1 MVEAATNFKKSGYS
15 EEDSAAL
22 ARVATLYQNIA
33 DEQLTAGDSADFIIS
48 QMKAFNI
55 EASDAESIINKVN
68 EVSNNYA
75 VSSTDLAKGLQL
87 VSAALSIGGNNLDEV
102 LGLMTGGVEITRNA
116 TKMARGLVSVQSRL
130 NQITDESSSVGQALS
145 TWYEEHGIDVYDK
158 QTGQIR
164 SLYEI
169 LSDLAPMWDELS
181 KNEQAYYLNQQAGA
195 NQTQNLAAILEN
207 FDTVVNATSTSLNDS
222 LGSAIQENSRYMES
236 LEARTNLLKAEFQ
249 DFANNVIDKELVQGA
264 LSMLSGALEVLNT
277 DVGQAATQF
286 VLLTGIIGG
295 GLVIFG
301 QIAAKIASGVVML
314 KNFSTILT
322 IIQGAFTGATV
333 SATAF
338 ASAVFPIAGIVAGI
352 AVAGYKIWNSD
363 WFKKIFREGTYVEDK
378 IGEINTQISETK
390 DKIEELKQQG
400 ASQNVIDIYS
410 EKLDGLEK
418 QLSEFNKKKLDLSFG
433 ETFTTQEWDG
443 ANGGWIDV
451 QNNVIEDSIKKL
463 NDLKKA
469 MSEAASTEEYER
481 LEQQYYDNYE
491 ALKKY
496 YDIGKEANDSG
507 VEFTETERNLWYQL
521 VDLFGT
527 VDEVVQKELDLKVA
541 QADNVYTAIGYTK
554 QLYNEAEQLGITKEE
569 MANLIVQTI
578 AFNNTNLSVDQK
590 ISELQR
596 LGMMAD
602 ITGAKLA
609 NIGTGSAEYS
619 DYINNALSEGLSIEE
634 AQNQYVS
641 YIWGKWNRKS
651 VAPSGVDENDNG
663 DGGGG
668 TPTTKSQKQEKS
680 AVEQANDAWKE
691 QLALLKDRLELME
704 KSGASDEAQ
713 IDQMRKIQDAIHK
726 QAEVYRQ
733 LGLDEDSEYL
743 RELGLLWWDYENDI
757 QKIYD
762 NIADKAKEAAEETRK
777 AWEEALE
784 EEKSNYETAASYV
797 LDKIDDEIEALQKQ
811 RDAEEEAWDAKI
823 QALKD
828 ANSELEDQIKYE
840 ELLNNLAQAKN
851 KKLYVYSNGQF
862 QYVQDVEAIS
872 AAQAELDAY
881 DRDRAL
887 EQEVANLEKLKKQA
901 LANIDDQIKGWEDYK
916 DEWKDVVN
924 QYTNQQNKLIAE
936 QVLGIDLEQKNWQKR
951 LMNAQEFADKYNNIM
966 ANLKTASAEGAVEAV
981 GGSSKMS
988 SSDLSALAQAGRDYN
1003 SAKTQAEKDA
1013 AHARAEAIRNKYGYS
1028 GGTDG
1033 SKYIPTSGGLISS
1046 KKSSGS
1052 SSKKSSSK
1060 TVTSSSS
1067 SGGGRVSQD
1076 IGGRATHPERY
1087 AGGTLS
1093 AVGGISMV
1101 GEQGPELRVL
1111 GQGDGILPADITRNL
1126 WNWGKISP
1134 GSLLNQATSHIF
1146 NINNLTLPN
1155 ARDAE
1160 SLITGLKQMAYQRAY
1175 KRA

>member
-1 MVEAATNFKKSGYS
+1 MVEGATNFKKSGYS

-22 ARVATLYQNIA
+22 ARIAALYQNIA
-33 DEQLTAGDSADFIIS
+33 DEQISAGDSADFIIS

-75 VSSTDLAKGLQL
+75 VSSTDLAKGLKL
-87 VSAALSIGGNNLDEV
+87 VSAALSVGGNSLDEV

-130 NQITDESSSVGQALS
+130 NQITDESSSVGKALS
-145 TWYEEHGIDVYDK
+145 DWYEQHGIDVYDK

-169 LSDLAPMWDELS
+169 LSDLAPKWKDLT

-207 FDTVVNATSTSLNDS
+207 FDTVTKATSTSLKDS
-222 LGSAIQENSRYMES
+222 LGSAAQENTRYMES
-236 LEARTNLLKAEFQ
+236 LEAQTNNLKAEFQ
-249 DFANNVIDKELVQGA
+249 DFANNVISKELVQGA
-264 LSMLSGALEVLNT
+264 LSGLSTALEALNT
-277 DVGQAATQF
+277 PLGQTVTQF
-286 VLLTGIIGG
+286 GLLAGVLGG
-295 GLVIFG
+295 GAIILG
-301 QIAAKIASGVVML
+301 QIFAKIASGAVML
-314 KNFSTILT
+314 KNFGTAIA
-322 IIQGAFTGATV
+322 IIKGAFTGAAV
-333 SATAF
+333 SAGAF
-338 ASAVFPIAGIVAGI
+338 ASAVFPIVTALVAVG
-352 AVAGYKIWNSD
+352 VALYKIWDSEP
-363 WFKKIFREGTYVEDK
+363 FKKIFRQGTYVEDK
-378 IGEINTQISETK
+378 IGDINTKISETK

-410 EKLDGLEK
+410 EKLNSLEK
-418 QLSEFNKKKLDLSFG
+418 QLSEFNKKKLDLTFG

-443 ANGGWIDV
+443 AHGGWVDV
-451 QNNVIEDSIKKL
+451 QNNVIESSIAKL
-463 NDLKKA
+463 KDLKKA
-469 MSEAASTEEYER
+469 MSEATSTEEFER
-481 LEQQYYDNYE
+481 LEQQYYNTAE
-491 ALKKY
+491 GLEKY
-496 YDIGKEANDSG
+496 YNIGKEANDSG
-507 VEFTETERNLWYQL
+507 IEFSETEAELWYKL
-521 VDLFGT
+521 NEVFGT
-527 VDEVVQKELDLKVA
+527 TKELTEASAKLNITNG
-541 QADNVYTAIGYTK
+541 DNIYTVIGYSK
-554 QLYNEAEQLGITKEE
+554 QLYNEAEQLGYTKDE
-569 MANLIVQTI
+569 MADLIVKSI
-578 AFNNTNLSVDQK
+578 IFNNTSLNVDQK
-590 ISELQR
+590 ISALQQ
-596 LGMMAD
+596 LGAMAD
-602 ITGAKLA
+602 VTGSKLV
-609 NIGTGSAEYS
+609 NIGTGS
-619 DYINNALSEGLSIEE
+619 IGNALSEGLTIDE
-634 AQNQYVS
+634 AQSQYLS
-641 YIWGKWNRKS
+641 YLWGKWNRKP
-651 VAPSGVDENDNG
+651 VTKTPIVKNNNNG
-663 DGGGG
+663 NPGGDD
-668 TPTTKSQKQEKS
+668 TTKSQKQEKS

-691 QLALLKDRLELME
+691 QLSLLKDRLELME

-726 QAEVYRQ
+726 QAEMYRQ

-777 AWEEALE
+777 AWEDALE

-797 LDKIDDEIEALQKQ
+797 LDRIDDEISALQKL
-811 RDAEEEAWDAKI
+811 RDETEQYYDGKI

-828 ANSELEDQIKYE
+828 TNAELEDQIQYE

-851 KKLYVYSNGQF
+851 KQLYVFQNGQF

-872 AAQAELDAY
+872 SAQAELDAY
-881 DRDRAL
+881 NRDKAL

-901 LANIDDQIKGWEDYK
+901 LANIDDQIKGWEKYR

-966 ANLKTASAEGAVEAV
+966 ANLKVASVEGAVEAV
-981 GGSSKMS
+981 GGSSQMS

-1033 SKYIPTSGGLISS
+1033 SKYIPTSSGSS
-1046 KKSSGS
+1046 KTLKS
-1052 SSKKSSSK
+1052 SSKKSTSTVSS
-1060 TVTSSSS
+1060 
-1067 SGGGRVSQD
+1067 GRVSQD

-1087 AGGTLS
+1087 ASGTLS
-1093 AVGGISMV
+1093 AIGGLSMV
-1101 GEQGPELRVL
+1101 GERGPELRVL

-1126 WNWGKISP
+1126 WDWGKINP
-1134 GSLLNQATSHIF
+1134 GSMIRNMSQIF
-1146 NINNLTLPN
+1146 NISNLSLPN

-1160 SLITGLKQMAYQRAY
+1160 SLISGLKQMAYQRAY

>member
-1 MVEAATNFKKSGYS
+1 MVEGATNFKKSGYS

-22 ARVATLYQNIA
+22 ARIAALYQNIA
-33 DEQLTAGDSADFIIS
+33 DEQISAGDSADFIIS

-75 VSSTDLAKGLQL
+75 VSSTDLAKGLKL
-87 VSAALSIGGNNLDEV
+87 VSAALSVGGNSLDEV

-130 NQITDESSSVGQALS
+130 NQITDESSSVGKALS
-145 TWYEEHGIDVYDK
+145 DWYEQHGIDVYDK

-169 LSDLAPMWDELS
+169 LSDLAPKWKDLT

-207 FDTVVNATSTSLNDS
+207 FDTVTKATSTSLKDS
-222 LGSAIQENSRYMES
+222 LGSAVQENTRYMES
-236 LEARTNLLKAEFQ
+236 LEAQTNNLKAEFQ
-249 DFANNVIDKELVQGA
+249 DFANNVISKELVQGA
-264 LSMLSGALEVLNT
+264 LSGLSTALEALNT
-277 DVGQAATQF
+277 PLGQTVTQF
-286 VLLTGIIGG
+286 GLLAGVLGG
-295 GLVIFG
+295 GTIILG
-301 QIAAKIASGVVML
+301 QIFAKIASGAVML
-314 KNFSTILT
+314 KNFGTAIA
-322 IIQGAFTGATV
+322 IIKGAFTGAAV
-333 SATAF
+333 SAGAF
-338 ASAVFPIAGIVAGI
+338 ASAVFPIVTALVAVG
-352 AVAGYKIWNSD
+352 VALYKIWDSEP
-363 WFKKIFREGTYVEDK
+363 FKKIFRQGAYVEDK
-378 IGEINTQISETK
+378 ISDINTKISETK

-418 QLSEFNKKKLDLSFG
+418 QLSEFNKKKLDLTFG

-443 ANGGWIDV
+443 AHGGWENV
-451 QNNVIEDSIKKL
+451 QNNRIEYSIQNLEK
-463 NDLKKA
+463 LKKA
-469 MSEAASTEEYER
+469 MQEATNTEDFEK
-481 LEQQYYDNYE
+481 LEQQYYNAYE
-491 ALKKY
+491 ALEKY
-496 YDIGKEANDSG
+496 YKIGSEANAQG
-507 VEFTETERNLWYQL
+507 IEFTDTERQLWYQL
-521 VDLFGT
+521 VDLYGT
-527 VDEVVQKELDLKVA
+527 TEELNQKQIELNATQVKATYAAAGFTSSLNA
-541 QADNVYTAIGYTK
+541 QAA
-554 QLYNEAEQLGITKEE
+554 KEGLAKGE
-569 MANLIVQTI
+569 MANLMAQTI
-578 AFNNTNLSVDQK
+578 AFNNTGISVEDK
-590 ISELQR
+590 I
-596 LGMMAD
+596 MA
-602 ITGAKLA
+602 LA
-609 NIGTGSAEYS
+609 DLATQAGIAAEAIASINTGSAQYS
-619 DYINNALSEGLSIEE
+619 DYINNALSEGLTIDE
-634 AQNQYVS
+634 AQKQYVS
-641 YIWGKWNRKS
+641 YLWGKWNRKAAGS
-651 VAPSGVDENDNG
+651 KTKTPSPTPTTPS
-663 DGGGG
+663 

-691 QLALLKDRLELME
+691 QLSLLKDRLELME

-726 QAEVYRQ
+726 QAEIYRQ

-797 LDKIDDEIEALQKQ
+797 LDKIDDEIEALQKL
-811 RDAEEEAWDAKI
+811 RDETEQYYDDKI

-828 ANSELEDQIKYE
+828 TNAELEDQIQYE
-840 ELLNNLAQAKN
+840 ELLNNLAQAQN
-851 KKLYVYSNGQF
+851 KQLYVFQNGQF

-872 AAQAELDAY
+872 SAQAELDAY
-881 DRDRAL
+881 NRDKAL

-901 LANIDDQIKGWEDYK
+901 LANIDDQIKGWEKYR

-951 LMNAQEFADKYNNIM
+951 LMNAQEFADKYNSIM
-966 ANLKTASAEGAVEAV
+966 ANLKVASAEGAVEAV
-981 GGSSKMS
+981 GGSNQMS

-1033 SKYIPTSGGLISS
+1033 SKYIPTSSGSS
-1046 KKSSGS
+1046 KTLKS
-1052 SSKKSSSK
+1052 SSKKSTSTVSS
-1060 TVTSSSS
+1060 
-1067 SGGGRVSQD
+1067 GRVSQD

-1087 AGGTLS
+1087 ASGTLS
-1093 AVGGISMV
+1093 AIGGLSMV
-1101 GEQGPELRVL
+1101 GERGPELRVL

-1126 WNWGKISP
+1126 WDWGKINP
-1134 GSLLNQATSHIF
+1134 GSIIRNMSQIF
-1146 NINNLTLPN
+1146 NISNLSLPN

-1160 SLITGLKQMAYQRAY
+1160 SLISGLKQMAYQRAY

>member
-1 MVEAATNFKKSGYS
+1 MVEGATNFKKSGYS

-22 ARVATLYQNIA
+22 ARIAALYQNIA
-33 DEQLTAGDSADFIIS
+33 DEQISAGDSADFIIS

-75 VSSTDLAKGLQL
+75 VSSTDLAKGLKL
-87 VSAALSIGGNNLDEV
+87 VSAALSVGGNSLDEV

-130 NQITDESSSVGQALS
+130 NQITDESSSVGKALS
-145 TWYEEHGIDVYDK
+145 DWYEQHGIDVYDK

-169 LSDLAPMWDELS
+169 LSDLAPKWKDLT

-207 FDTVVNATSTSLNDS
+207 FNTVTKATSTSLKDS
-222 LGSAIQENSRYMES
+222 LGSAVQENTRYMES
-236 LEARTNLLKAEFQ
+236 LEAQTNNLKAEFQ
-249 DFANNVIDKELVQGA
+249 DFANNVISKELVQGA
-264 LSMLSGALEVLNT
+264 LSGLSTALEALNT
-277 DVGQAATQF
+277 PLGQTVTQF
-286 VLLTGIIGG
+286 GLLAGVLGG
-295 GLVIFG
+295 GTIILG
-301 QIAAKIASGVVML
+301 QIFAKIASGAVML
-314 KNFSTILT
+314 KNFGTAIA
-322 IIQGAFTGATV
+322 IIKGAFTGAAV
-333 SATAF
+333 SAGAF
-338 ASAVFPIAGIVAGI
+338 ASAVFPIVTALVAVG
-352 AVAGYKIWNSD
+352 VALYKIWDSEP
-363 WFKKIFREGTYVEDK
+363 FKKIFRQGAYVEDK
-378 IGEINTQISETK
+378 ISDINTKISETK

-418 QLSEFNKKKLDLSFG
+418 QLSEFNKKKLDLTFG

-443 ANGGWIDV
+443 AHGGWENV
-451 QNNVIEDSIKKL
+451 QNNRIEYSIQNLEK
-463 NDLKKA
+463 LKKA
-469 MSEAASTEEYER
+469 MQEATNTEDFEK
-481 LEQQYYDNYE
+481 LEQQYYNAYE
-491 ALKKY
+491 ALEKY
-496 YDIGKEANDSG
+496 YKIGSEANAQG
-507 VEFTETERNLWYQL
+507 VEFTDTERQLWYQL
-521 VDLFGT
+521 VDLYGT
-527 VDEVVQKELDLKVA
+527 TEELNQKQIELNATQVKATYAAAGFTSSLNA
-541 QADNVYTAIGYTK
+541 QAA
-554 QLYNEAEQLGITKEE
+554 KEGLAKGE
-569 MANLIVQTI
+569 MANLMAQTI
-578 AFNNTNLSVDQK
+578 AFNNTGISVEDK
-590 ISELQR
+590 I
-596 LGMMAD
+596 MA
-602 ITGAKLA
+602 LA
-609 NIGTGSAEYS
+609 DLATQAGIAAEAIASINTGSAQYS
-619 DYINNALSEGLSIEE
+619 DYINNALSEGLTIDE
-634 AQNQYVS
+634 AQKQYVS
-641 YIWGKWNRKS
+641 YLWGKWNRKAVGS
-651 VAPSGVDENDNG
+651 KTKIPSPTPTTP
-663 DGGGG
+663 G

-691 QLALLKDRLELME
+691 QLSLLKDRLELME

-726 QAEVYRQ
+726 QAEMYRQ

-777 AWEEALE
+777 AWEDALE

-797 LDKIDDEIEALQKQ
+797 LDRIDDEIEALQKL
-811 RDAEEEAWDAKI
+811 RDETEQYYDDKI

-828 ANSELEDQIKYE
+828 TNAELEDQVQYE
-840 ELLNNLAQAKN
+840 ELLNNLAQAQN
-851 KKLYVYSNGQF
+851 KQLYVFQNGQF

-872 AAQAELDAY
+872 SAQAELDAY
-881 DRDRAL
+881 NRDKAL

-901 LANIDDQIKGWEDYK
+901 LANIDDQIKGWEKYR

-951 LMNAQEFADKYNNIM
+951 LMNAQEFADKYNSIM
-966 ANLKTASAEGAVEAV
+966 ANLKVASAEGAVEAV
-981 GGSSKMS
+981 GGSNQMS

-1033 SKYIPTSGGLISS
+1033 SKYIPTSSGSS
-1046 KKSSGS
+1046 KTLKS
-1052 SSKKSSSK
+1052 SSKKSTSTVSS
-1060 TVTSSSS
+1060 
-1067 SGGGRVSQD
+1067 GRVSQD

-1087 AGGTLS
+1087 ASGTLS
-1093 AVGGISMV
+1093 AIGGLSMV
-1101 GEQGPELRVL
+1101 GERGPELRVL

-1126 WNWGKISP
+1126 WDWGKINP
-1134 GSLLNQATSHIF
+1134 GSMIRNMSQIF
-1146 NINNLTLPN
+1146 NISNLSLPN

-1160 SLITGLKQMAYQRAY
+1160 SLISGLKQMAYQRAY